1 MHGASVLLG
10 FLLAVLARELLQLV
24 LPPLLSG
31 LAPWLFRKV
40 SPVFLDEFV
49 PAFMGMMV
57 RRLGQDTIDLMLV
70 QLFRFPGARAG
81 LLRPETV
88 ATLREKMGG
97 RLRAFGSP
105 KVERM
110 LRVGEGGSGSDGVA
124 GWGEKAAGRSLTLSP

>member
-10 FLLAVLARELLQLV
+10 FLLAVLARELLKLV
-24 LPPLLSG
+24 LPPLLKG

-57 RRLGQDTIDLMLV
+57 RRLGQDTIDLALV
-70 QLFRFPGARAG
+70 QLFRFPMAHGG

-88 ATLREKMGG
+88 VMLRLKMGG

-110 LRVGEGGSGSDGVA
+110 LRVGEAGCGGDGVA
-124 GWGEKAAGRSLTLSP
+124 GSGA